1 MPQFPNVSVTTC
13 KAESGAVAP
22 QLPGSTHVCS
32 EETET
37 IFGDVTVP
45 EKGFCSHVKSG
56 RK

>member
-1 MPQFPNVSVTTC
+1 MPQFPNVSVITC

-22 QLPGSTHVCS
+22 QLPRSTHVCS

-45 EKGFCSHVKSG
+45 ENGFCSREK
-56 RK
+56 RQ